1 MKNEKKIRTY
11 FLLVAFAV
19 LLYVVAMNYR
29 SLLLGIKYLVA
40 IVNPF
45 IIGIVIAFV
54 INVPMRSLEH
64 GLYKKVRHKRLG
76 RILSLLTTLIL
87 LILVLWAVFTLI
99 FPELYSTI
107 ESIGQRVPGAIE
119 NVIQWGDNSV

>member
-1 MKNEKKIRTY
+1 MKNAKKIRSY

-54 INVPMRSLEH
+54 INVPMRSL
-64 GLYKKVRHKRLG
+64 
-76 RILSLLTTLIL
+76 
-87 LILVLWAVFTLI
+87 A
-99 FPELYSTI
+99 
-107 ESIGQRVPGAIE
+107 Q
-119 NVIQWGDNSV
+119 